1 MILYII
7 CNPFTDKYACFL
19 LFYLYE
25 KLHYNKRIGRSTQ
38 LKVVG
43 VRETFSKNTEYICM
57 PLTALKNTTALK
69 KDKNPML
76 TDIKY

>member
-1 MILYII
+1 MILHII
-7 CNPFTDKYACFL
+7 LNPFTNKYICFL
-19 LFYLYE
+19 LFYPYE
-25 KLHYNKRIGRSTQ
+25 KLHCNKKIDRSTQ

-43 VRETFSKNTEYICM
+43 VRETISKNTEYICM

-76 TDIKY
+76 TDIES